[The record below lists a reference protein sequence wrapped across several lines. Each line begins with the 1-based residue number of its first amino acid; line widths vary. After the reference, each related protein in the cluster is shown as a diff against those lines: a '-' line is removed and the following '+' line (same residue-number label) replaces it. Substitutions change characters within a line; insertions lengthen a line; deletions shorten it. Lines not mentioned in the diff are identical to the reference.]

1 VVVAKM
7 IKSSS
12 VALIPDIN
20 ETGFIEMAGNEVFK
34 IAVNRLS
41 SLAQD
46 TLKACDMDSDEL
58 DWMVPHQANIPLKKY

>member
-1 VVVAKM
+1 LSGVVVAKM

-12 VALIPDIN
+12 AALIPDISNSNNTIN

-41 SLAQD
+41 SLA
-46 TLKACDMDSDEL
+46 E
-58 DWMVPHQANIPLKKY
+58 ANTFE